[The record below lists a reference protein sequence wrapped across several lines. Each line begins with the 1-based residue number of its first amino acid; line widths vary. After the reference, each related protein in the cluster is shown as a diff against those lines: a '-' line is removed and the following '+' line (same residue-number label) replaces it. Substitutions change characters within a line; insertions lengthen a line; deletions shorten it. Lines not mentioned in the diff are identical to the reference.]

1 MMNTPF
7 FQFLLYILLVIL
19 TYFLVR
25 NISKKVHESFDNH
38 GLPPAVEISGKLD
51 KNNLHLYFLLPEA
64 TNQATDVKVIVDS
77 VKDKSVFYRI
87 NDLKLE
93 NNIYTLTVENLP
105 YDKTSRVSMQLMSK
119 WGLGNMSNILEVTPN
134 SRQVLSDIIEKKREK
149 MPVSQIDKSQKYV
162 SCHPDGTYTIHKNF
176 VINPPLIN
184 NLSPELLKNLQETL
198 KPKEK
203 TYEVEIN
210 LE

>member
-25 NISKKVHESFDNH
+25 NISKKVRESFDNH
-38 GLPPAVEISGKLD
+38 GLPPNVEISGKLD
-51 KNNLHLYFLLPEA
+51 KNNLHLYFLLPEV

-77 VKDKSVFYRI
+77 LQDKSIFYKI
-87 NDLKLE
+87 NDLKSE
-93 NNIYTLTVENLP
+93 NNIYTLTIENLP
-105 YDKTSRVSMQLMSK
+105 YDKTSKVSMQLISQ
-119 WGLGNMSNILEVTPN
+119 WGLGKMSNILEVSPN
-134 SRQVLSDIIEKKREK
+134 SKQVLSDILEKKKEK
-149 MPVSQIDKSQKYV
+149 MPISQINKSQKYV

-184 NLSPELLKNLQETL
+184 NLSSELLKNLQ
-198 KPKEK
+198 
-203 TYEVEIN
+203 
-210 LE
+210 

>member
-1 MMNTPF
+1 MNTPF

-25 NISKKVHESFDNH
+25 NISKKVRESFDNH
-38 GLPPAVEISGKLD
+38 GLPPNVEISGKLD
-51 KNNLHLYFLLPEA
+51 KNNLHLYFLLPEV

-77 VKDKSVFYRI
+77 LQDKSIFYKI
-87 NDLKLE
+87 NDLKSE
-93 NNIYTLTVENLP
+93 NNIYTLTIENLP
-105 YDKTSRVSMQLMSK
+105 YDKTSKVSMQLISQ
-119 WGLGNMSNILEVTPN
+119 WGLGKMSNILEVSPN
-134 SRQVLSDIIEKKREK
+134 SRQVLSDILEKKKEK
-149 MPVSQIDKSQKYV
+149 MPISQINKSQKYV

-184 NLSPELLKNLQETL
+184 NLSSELLKNLQETL

>member
-1 MMNTPF
+1 MNTPF

-51 KNNLHLYFLLPEA
+51 KNNLHLYFLLPEV

-93 NNIYTLTVENLP
+93 NNIHTLTVENLP

-134 SRQVLSDIIEKKREK
+134 SRQVLSDIIEKKEK
-149 MPVSQIDKSQKYV
+149 K
-162 SCHPDGTYTIHKNF
+162 CLFHK
-176 VINPPLIN
+176 
-184 NLSPELLKNLQETL
+184 
-198 KPKEK
+198 
-203 TYEVEIN
+203 
-210 LE
+210 

>member
-1 MMNTPF
+1 MNTPF

-38 GLPPAVEISGKLD
+38 GLPPALEISGKLD
-51 KNNLHLYFLLPEA
+51 KNNLHLYFLLPEV
-64 TNQATDVKVIVDS
+64 TNQATGVKVIVDS
-77 VKDKSVFYRI
+77 IQDKSVFYKI
-87 NDLKLE
+87 DELKME
-93 NNIYTLTVENLP
+93 KNIYTLTLENLP
-105 YDKTSRVSMQLMSK
+105 YDKTSKVQLQLMSQ
-119 WGLGNMSNILEVTPN
+119 WGLGAKSNTLEITPN
-134 SRQVLSDIIEKKREK
+134 SKQVLSDILEKKKEK
-149 MPVSQIDKSQKYV
+149 MPISQIDKSEKYV

-184 NLSPELLKNLQETL
+184 NLSPQLLKDLQETL